1 MKYLDA
7 LWKTRRCWFCPNFFD
22 FCARFNRKR
31 VVRSDLLVD
40 IKNGSAVTVAGIVT
54 HRQRPGASSGV
65 VFATLEDEAG
75 TSNLII
81 WPRVLEEQREAL
93 LGAQLLLVRGELQSK
108 DGVVHIVTKRAVD
121 YTSWLGPLTTASRDF
136 H

>member
-1 MKYLDA
+1 M
-7 LWKTRRCWFCPNFFD
+7 
-22 FCARFNRKR
+22 
-31 VVRSDLLVD
+31 
-40 IKNGSAVTVAGIVT
+40 
-54 HRQRPGASSGV
+54 

-81 WPRVLEEQREAL
+81 WPRVLEEQREAI